1 MQKYGIDQQGLIN
14 MFADATA
21 KQGEQVRK
29 TVYEATLKALQGRE
43 LTLQNI
49 RTALKSVTQAINAGA
64 AKNALPEVDVE
75 AMIGQAIGGMDDAL
89 LKAVEANRV
98 ALERFVDQGVSLQDQ
113 NLKKAVDT
121 LEKMEDTLIKSVSQ
135 AMGNAGEN
143 LAGPWSQVL
152 GKMQASGT
160 NTGAQ
165 ASQTVEQ
172 LASQMQ
178 NAVRETRAASLKA
191 AQTMTQGY
199 ATLVSGV
206 LIGMSD
212 ALKQGSSGGAA
223 AAKKKTRSS

>member
-1 MQKYGIDQQGLIN
+1 M
-14 MFADATA
+14 
-21 KQGEQVRK
+21 
-29 TVYEATLKALQGRE
+29 
-43 LTLQNI
+43 
-49 RTALKSVTQAINAGA
+49 
-64 AKNALPEVDVE
+64 
-75 AMIGQAIGGMDDAL
+75 DAL
-89 LKAVEANRV
+89 V
-98 ALERFVDQGVSLQDQ
+98 ASTIAQRAAQGGLSGP
-113 NLKKAVDT
+113 
-121 LEKMEDTLIKSVSQ
+121 
-135 AMGNAGEN
+135 GNAGDN

-172 LASQMQ
+172 LATQMQ

-212 ALKQGSSGGAA
+212 ALKQGSGGTA